1 MLDADGD
8 GKIDSNEMM
17 NVFGNGASGNQKGE
31 DLWN

>member
-1 MLDADGD
+1 MLDMDGD

-31 DLWN
+31 ELWD